1 MLHDRGSDR
10 SLESL
15 AHSVLW
21 PGFTGTRAPDWLLR
35 ARDAGTPGALLFA
48 HNIDPDDAG
57 QVSRL
62 VGELDGTRGSLV
74 GADEEGGLVT
84 RLHARDGSPS
94 PGHAALG
101 RHDVAA
107 DTEIVAEQ
115 IGAEL
120 ARHGIAIDLA
130 PVADVNNNPAN
141 PVIGSR
147 SFGADPELV
156 ARHTAAYV
164 RGLQR
169 AGTAACAKHF
179 PGHGD
184 TTTDSHLAV
193 SRMDVSA
200 DELEEIHLA
209 PFRAAIEA
217 GVRSVLTAHIIV
229 PVLGPEPATV
239 NPRALSMLRG
249 MGFDGLIISDA
260 VEMEAI
266 ASTLGI
272 GPGTVAALAAGVD
285 LVCLGNQGADPRTPE
300 NPHPDEFAY
309 RTVHTA
315 VVDAIRSGSLRAER
329 LEEAAERI
337 AALRTWVAAHRTS
350 GGADGSPGTSET
362 AAPGAPPVAPNLPT
376 ATAARVAAHA
386 CDVRGDVRLRADA
399 PVTVIDAR
407 VLRNRAAGRE
417 ADLVGRALAARR
429 AISHHRFDAAGT
441 AELLRADPP
450 GEVVLVVDQP
460 HLAAAERHALTDV
473 LAWHP
478 DTVVVRLG
486 WPGDLGVDLPRLVT
500 THGSSAVS
508 ASAVA
513 DLLLG

>member
-1 MLHDRGSDR
+1 MRHHRGSDR

-35 ARDAGTPGALLFA
+35 ARDAGAPGALLFA
-48 HNIDPDDAG
+48 HNIDPDDAD
-57 QVSRL
+57 QLSRL

-94 PGHAALG
+94 PGHAVLG
-101 RHDVAA
+101 RHDVIA
-107 DTEIVAEQ
+107 DTETVAEQ

-156 ARHTAAYV
+156 ARHAAAYV

-193 SRMDVSA
+193 SRMEVSA

-272 GPGTVAALAAGVD
+272 GPGAVAALAAGVD

-300 NPHPDEFAY
+300 NPRPDESAY

-315 VVDAIRSGSLRAER
+315 VVDALRSGSLRAER

-337 AALRTWVAAHRTS
+337 AALRTWVTAHRT
-350 GGADGSPGTSET
+350 GGSPDLASTTSTPDTPT
-362 AAPGAPPVAPNLPT
+362 AARNAPTTT
-376 ATAARVAAHA
+376 AVRVAAHA
-386 CDVRGDVRLRADA
+386 CDVRGDVRLRAGV

-429 AISHHRFDAAGT
+429 AISHHRFDGDDT
-441 AELLRADPP
+441 AELLRADPQ

-460 HLAAAERHALTDV
+460 HIAAAERHALTDV

>member
-1 MLHDRGSDR
+1 MVHDRGADR

-15 AHSVLW
+15 AHAVLW
-21 PGFTGTRAPDWLLR
+21 PGFAGTRAPDWLLR
-35 ARDAGTPGALLFA
+35 ARDAGAPGALLFA

-62 VGELDGTRGSLV
+62 VGELDGTGGGLV
-74 GADEEGGLVT
+74 GVDEEGGLVT
-84 RLHARDGSPS
+84 RLHARHGSPS

-107 DTEIVAEQ
+107 DTETVAEQ

-120 ARHGIAIDLA
+120 ARHGITIDLA

-193 SRMDVSA
+193 SRMEVSA
-200 DELEEIHLA
+200 DELEQIHLA

-272 GPGTVAALAAGVD
+272 GPGAVAALAAGVD

-300 NPHPDEFAY
+300 NPHPDESAY
-309 RTVHTA
+309 RKVHTA
-315 VVDAIRSGSLRAER
+315 VVDALRSGSLRAER
-329 LEEAAERI
+329 LEEAADRI
-337 AALRTWVAAHRTS
+337 AALRSWVAAHRTS
-350 GGADGSPGTSET
+350 GSPDSSRAPLAPAPGTS
-362 AAPGAPPVAPNLPT
+362 AAVPGAPG

-386 CDVRGDVRLRADA
+386 CDVRGDVRLRADV

-429 AISHHRFDAAGT
+429 TISHHRFDAEET
-441 AELLRADPP
+441 AELMRADPL

-460 HLAAAERHALTDV
+460 HIAVAERHALTDV

-478 DTVVVRLG
+478 GTVVVRLG

-513 DLLLG
+513 DLLVG